1 MFTQLNELNGGSDG
15 QNRPAAVSRVKIG
28 LEIMRWEN
36 NANFT
41 LAYIQGE
48 VHHDKISKSCKVKL
62 ES

>member
-15 QNRPAAVSRVKIG
+15 QNRPAAVSREKIG

-41 LAYIQGE
+41 AYIQGE
-48 VHHDKISKSCKVKL
+48 VHHDKISKSCEVKL